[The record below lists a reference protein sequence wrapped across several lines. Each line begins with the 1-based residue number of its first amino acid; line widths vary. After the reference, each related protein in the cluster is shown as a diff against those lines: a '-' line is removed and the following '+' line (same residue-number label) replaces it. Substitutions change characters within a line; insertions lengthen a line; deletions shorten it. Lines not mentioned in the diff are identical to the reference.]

1 MMQVI
6 GTIPPY
12 ASYLAQ
18 VMGRPNI
25 SGARLNTMMP
35 IRESIGEML
44 ERILKICNGK
54 DFWLDLKCRQLRTT
68 YGHFFKPP
76 ETPPTAFQIDG
87 KTYIC
92 DPSNPRAHG
101 ELVTPPWAM
110 LGLSHPIKLDL
121 SKGPVKCFMQDGYD
135 SALIAEVSADGKSL
149 IMLNG
154 PKRVCGGGES
164 INILDP
170 SLEILGNLT
179 ENDVN
184 YIKIA
189 KELGIHTYMLSY
201 VEQDSDITD
210 VLDLD
215 PDAKMVAKIESMKGL
230 NWVNTNYS
238 KYKDRVRLMAARGD
252 LYVEVGVNRPDR
264 ILRALRLII
273 RSDPTAIVASR
284 ILTSL
289 RDKPRPTC
297 PDITD
302 IDSML
307 GMGYR
312 HFMVG
317 DDICFDEDSLMLG
330 LDILRAIGEDFYAD
344 NPRAKATSEPKRP

>member
-1 MMQVI
+1 MQVI
-6 GTIPPY
+6 TTIPPY
-12 ASYLAQ
+12 ATYIGTAL
-18 VMGRPNI
+18 GRPNV

-35 IRESIGEML
+35 IKEPIGVML
-44 ERILKICNGK
+44 ERVKAICADK

-68 YGHFFKPP
+68 YGHFFKAPDEPP
-76 ETPPTAFQIDG
+76 KAYKVDGVTYVLDPT
-87 KTYIC
+87 
-92 DPSNPRAHG
+92 NPRAHG
-101 ELVTPPWAM
+101 ELVTPPWAE
-110 LGLSHPIKLDL
+110 LGLSHPIKLDF
-121 SKGPVKCFMQDGYD
+121 SKGPVKCYMQDGYD
-135 SALIAEVSADGKSL
+135 SALIAEVAPDGKSL

-154 PKRVCGGGES
+154 PKRVVGGGES
-164 INILDP
+164 INILDS

-189 KELGIHTYMLSY
+189 KEVGIHTYMLSY

-215 PDAKMVAKIESMKGL
+215 PEAKIVAKIESMKGL
-230 NWVNTNYS
+230 NWVRTNFE

-273 RSDPTAIVASR
+273 RTDPTAIVASR

-289 RDKPRPTC
+289 RNGPRPIC

-307 GMGYR
+307 SMGYR

-330 LDILRAIGEDFYAD
+330 LDMLKAIGDGYHAD
-344 NPRAKATSEPKRP
+344 NPAVAS

>member
-1 MMQVI
+1 MQVI
-6 GTIPPY
+6 STIPPY
-12 ASYLAQ
+12 APYIGA
-18 VMGRPNI
+18 VIGRSNI

-35 IRESIGEML
+35 IRESVGEML
-44 ERILKICNGK
+44 TRVNNLCAGK

-68 YGHFFKPP
+68 YGHFFKAPDEAP
-76 ETPPTAFQIDG
+76 KAYQLNG
-87 KTYIC
+87 VTYVL
-92 DPSNPRAHG
+92 DPSSPKAHG
-101 ELVTPPWAM
+101 ELVTPPWAEI
-110 LGLSHPIKLDL
+110 GLSHPIKLDM
-121 SKGPVKCFMQDGYD
+121 SKGPIKLYMQDGYD
-135 SALIAEVSADGKSL
+135 SAMIAEVAADGKSL

-154 PKRVCGGGES
+154 PKRVVGGGES

-179 ENDVN
+179 ENDIN
-184 YIKIA
+184 YINIA
-189 KELGIHTYMLSY
+189 KDLGIHTYMLSY

-215 PDAKMVAKIESMKGL
+215 SEAKIVAKIESIKGL
-230 NWVNTNYS
+230 QWVASGYA
-238 KYKDRVRLMAARGD
+238 KFKDKVRLMAARGD

-273 RSDPTAIVASR
+273 RTDPTAIVASR

-289 RDKPRPTC
+289 REKSRPIC

-307 GMGYR
+307 SMGYR

-317 DDICFDEDSLMLG
+317 DDICFDEDALMLG
-330 LDILRAIGEDFYAD
+330 LDMLAAIGEGYYAD
-344 NPRAKATSEPKRP
+344 H